1 MRSGFGAL
9 VVVAL
14 LVGCSGGSAT
24 PNPSP
29 TQPPLLIDTNKLIT
43 WEITPGELVGVQVI
57 QKLQNISD
65 HWIQV
70 APRDSSYEIK
80 APNGNVVAA
89 NTFRNAYPT
98 YLGPGDTGYLIDEY
112 LEGAVAI
119 ANIANLT
126 VSARF
131 RDLTEKPTRLLNTRN
146 LNQRSAEALPGGL
159 YVTGE
164 AENVGTEEVFSG
176 HVGAVFF
183 DATGQILGASTTDIL
198 EHVLPGQAVAFETR
212 PSNPLDA
219 ATVANF
225 SVYAG
230 PDL

>member
-1 MRSGFGAL
+1 
-9 VVVAL
+9 VVIA
-14 LVGCSGGSAT
+14 CSAGSAT

-29 TQPPLLIDTNKLIT
+29 TQPPLLIGDNKLIT
-43 WEITPGELVGVQVI
+43 WEITPGELVGVMVI
-57 QKLQNISD
+57 QPLQNIGAN
-65 HWIQV
+65 WIQV
-70 APRDSSYEIK
+70 APRDSTYEIK

-89 NTFRNAYPT
+89 NNFRDAYPT
-98 YLGPGDTGYLIDEY
+98 YLGPGDTGYLIDQY
-112 LEGAVAI
+112 LEGSVPI
-119 ANIANLT
+119 ANITNLT

-131 RDLTEKPTRLLNTRN
+131 RDLTEKPNRLLTTKN
-146 LNQRSAEALPGGL
+146 LNQRTTDELPGGL

-164 AENVGTEEVFSG
+164 ATNTGTEEIFSG

-183 DATGQILGASTTDIL
+183 DASGAIVGASTTDTL
-198 EHVLPGQAVAFETR
+198 EHVLPGQSVAFETR
-212 PSNPLDA
+212 PSNPLDP